1 MVIAS
6 TVFNVNGEV
15 VEVNGLG
22 ENLLYHSSS
31 SQSFKSMSDLVS
43 QGDEMIGSAG
53 MQQDDDR
60 FQIDLNQPHPLPLFV
75 PRDEELFPTL
85 TLHSSQTE
93 VLCRFCSEDIIAK
106 TRYEIGAPPGVT
118 VYAIDGSV
126 MIDEDE

>member
-1 MVIAS
+1 MMRNTGV
-6 TVFNVNGEV
+6 
-15 VEVNGLG
+15 
-22 ENLLYHSSS
+22 
-31 SQSFKSMSDLVS
+31 
-43 QGDEMIGSAG
+43 
-53 MQQDDDR
+53 QQDDDR
-60 FQIDLNQPHPLPLFV
+60 FPIDLNQPHPLPLFV